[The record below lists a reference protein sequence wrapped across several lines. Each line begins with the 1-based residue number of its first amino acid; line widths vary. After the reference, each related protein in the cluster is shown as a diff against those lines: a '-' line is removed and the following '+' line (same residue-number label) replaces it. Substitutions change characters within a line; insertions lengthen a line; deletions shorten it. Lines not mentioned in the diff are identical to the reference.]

1 AVLVLLYDPRYIP
14 TVQFNGT
21 LQVSVHGRHN
31 DEVRPVD
38 LTDQA
43 VGPHRIFPVVQTCI
57 WMKANEF
64 HGEYR
69 LAGLAGEEI
78 IHTTEQ
84 LAWTFNVSQKGA
96 FRHEDRNV
104 FHMLDFVL
112 SKCICLKANSIG
124 DVPRPKVTNP
134 DVAINPS
141 NCRIYPSRMV
151 KILW

>member
-1 AVLVLLYDPRYIP
+1 LPTCRFHRYAQLPPHHSFP
-14 TVQFNGT
+14 TRR
-21 LQVSVHGRHN
+21 SS
-31 DEVRPVD
+31 D
-38 LTDQA
+38 L
-43 VGPHRIFPVVQTCI
+43 
-57 WMKANEF
+57 
-64 HGEYR
+64 
-69 LAGLAGEEI
+69 
-78 IHTTEQ
+78 EQ
-84 LAWTFNVSQKGA
+84 LAWTFNVSQQGA